1 MINVYIDGASRGN
14 PGEAGIGILIKT
26 DKGETLFSAAGYS
39 GKMTNNQAEYNALI
53 AALTKI
59 NKSPSLLPASN
70 SKKTEPV
77 TIYSDSELI
86 IKQLT
91 GQYKVKEPELKKL
104 HYRVK
109 ELIQSIPT
117 KIEFKHI
124 RREQNREADRLA
136 NNGID
141 SKIPLII

>member
-26 DKGETLFSAAGYS
+26 EKGETLFSAAGYS
-39 GKMTNNQAEYNALI
+39 GKLTNNQAEYNALI

-59 NKSPSLLPASN
+59 NKTPSLLSTGGPKNAGLI
-70 SKKTEPV
+70 
-77 TIYSDSELI
+77 TIHSDSELI
-86 IKQLT
+86 VKQLN

-104 HYRVK
+104 NNRVK
-109 ELIQSIPT
+109 ELIQAIPS

-136 NNGID
+136 NTGID